1 MSFNRGIFYYI
12 GINDYDLDSGFYTSA
27 NNYTLHYV
35 ACNNIRE
42 LRSRTYNR
50 NCMVTGGL

>member
-1 MSFNRGIFYYI
+1 MSFDRGIFYYI

-42 LRSRTYNR
+42 LRSGTYNR